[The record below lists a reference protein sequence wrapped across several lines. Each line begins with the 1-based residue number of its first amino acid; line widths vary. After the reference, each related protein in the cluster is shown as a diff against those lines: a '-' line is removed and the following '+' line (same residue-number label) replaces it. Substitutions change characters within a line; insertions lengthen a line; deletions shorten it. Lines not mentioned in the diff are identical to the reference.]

1 MPPAPGQT
9 RQRPGAS
16 HPSDPIFPVPLSEA
30 QLRLLPE
37 LTEQGCK
44 AAVMLMVELGWPI
57 ATRGGNWAASAI
69 NLAVFRGDAELTGFL
84 LAQGASWKEQHGY
97 EDNVCG
103 TLSWAS
109 CNEPVA
115 GGNWPG
121 CAAALI
127 AHGLPSA
134 EIDPGGGDGVT
145 INGRRK
151 MVL

>member
-84 LAQGASWKEQHGY
+84 LAQGASRKEQHGY
-97 EDNVCG
+97 GDNVCG
-103 TLSWAS
+103 TF
-109 CNEPVA
+109 
-115 GGNWPG
+115 
-121 CAAALI
+121 
-127 AHGLPSA
+127 
-134 EIDPGGGDGVT
+134 
-145 INGRRK
+145 
-151 MVL
+151 VLGFVQ